1 MTSIGT
7 SNLLNQIKGLGIKIH
22 SINGDEVVAHCPFV
36 QNHKHGDKKPSFGIN
51 LVTGR
56 FLCRTGCIK
65 GNSFEELYTAITGR
79 QYIDYKNLI
88 ILPENKVIKLP
99 QIPILP
105 LAINNKGC
113 EYLILHRALSHES
126 IRKWGILYW
135 ESINAIV
142 IPLEQIGYVIRYLD
156 ATTTKEKYKYVSGTK
171 ISNCL
176 FGESKLQFDLRYFI
190 ILVEGSLDAIWLH
203 QLGYTNTMAL
213 LHTDISNIQMKIL
226 QKYNMPVYLLM
237 DGDKPGKEATEKL
250 YNKLNYRFFT
260 KRCYL
265 PDGKDPND
273 STLEELKK
281 VLN

>member
-1 MTSIGT
+1 
-7 SNLLNQIKGLGIKIH
+7 
-22 SINGDEVVAHCPFV
+22 
-36 QNHKHGDKKPSFGIN
+36 
-51 LVTGR
+51 
-56 FLCRTGCIK
+56 
-65 GNSFEELYTAITGR
+65 
-79 QYIDYKNLI
+79 
-88 ILPENKVIKLP
+88 
-99 QIPILP
+99 
-105 LAINNKGC
+105 LA
-113 EYLILHRALSHES
+113 L
-126 IRKWGILYW
+126 
-135 ESINAIV
+135 
-142 IPLEQIGYVIRYLD
+142 
-156 ATTTKEKYKYVSGTK
+156 KEKYKYVSGTK

-213 LHTDISNIQMKIL
+213 LHTDISSIQMKIL

-250 YNKLNYRFFT
+250 YNKLNHRFFT